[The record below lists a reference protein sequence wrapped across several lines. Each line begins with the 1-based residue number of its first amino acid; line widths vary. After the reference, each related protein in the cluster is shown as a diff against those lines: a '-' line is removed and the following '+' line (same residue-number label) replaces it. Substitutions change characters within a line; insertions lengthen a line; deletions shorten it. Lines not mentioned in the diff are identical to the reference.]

1 MKILSVI
8 VPAYNSEDYLHR
20 AVDSLLKEAANVEI
34 IIVNDGSTDKTGEI
48 ANRYNQHYPDTVK
61 VIHQDNGGHGAA
73 VTTGLQAATGH
84 YFKVVDSDDWVDST
98 AYSRVIHQLKQL
110 TNDRKI
116 DMLVTNYVY
125 EKVGAFRKKRV
136 LYKRVIPENKIVGW
150 SETNFRQGNYLLM
163 HSIIFNTDLLKRIN
177 LRLPRHTFYVDNLFV
192 FEPMQYVRKIYY
204 LNVDFYRYFIGRED
218 QSVNENKMIKQIDQQ
233 LLVNKKM
240 IELYSSNQIE
250 DESCRQYLFQ
260 FLEIVTTV
268 SSVLALKSNTEENLW
283 KKEMLWHYIETIDP
297 TLYEQLRKRFLGALL
312 SRKGFGIRYF
322 VLRIYKTCQR
332 IYGFN

>member
-1 MKILSVI
+1 MKILSVV

-20 AVDSLLKEAANVEI
+20 AVDSLLSEAADVEI
-34 IIVNDGSTDKTGEI
+34 IIVNDGSTDQTEEI
-48 ANRYNQHYPDTVK
+48 ANQYKQTYPDTVK
-61 VIHQDNGGHGAA
+61 VIHQKNGGHGDA
-73 VTTGLQAATGH
+73 VTSGLQMATGS
-84 YFKVVDSDDWVDST
+84 YFKVVDSDDWVDET
-98 AYSRVIHQLKQL
+98 AYHHVIQQLKQF
-110 TNDRKI
+110 TSDRKI

-125 EKVGAFRKKRV
+125 EKIGAFHKKRV
-136 LYKRVIPENKIVGW
+136 SYKRALPENKLFGW
-150 SETNFRQGNYLLM
+150 NETKFRQGNYLLM
-163 HSIIFNTDLLKRIN
+163 HSIIFNTALLKRIN

-218 QSVNENKMIKQIDQQ
+218 QSVNENKMIEQIDQQ
-233 LLVNKKM
+233 LFVNKKM
-240 IELYSSNQIE
+240 IALYATNKIE

-260 FLEIVTTV
+260 YLEIITTV
-268 SSVLALKSNTEENLW
+268 SSVLALKSNTEEDLW
-283 KKEMLWHYIETIDP
+283 KKEMLWHYIETVDP
-297 TLYEQLRKRFLGALL
+297 ELYAQLRKRFLGALL